1 MSADGHGRIFLLHS
15 RKRPNAAAA
24 DAARRKKKTG
34 EAELLRSG
42 ENPVLK
48 YRIRI
53 RYFATKRNSVL
64 HKYHMLL
71 VL

>member
-42 ENPVLK
+42 EKTGLEIPHTYTVFCDK
-48 YRIRI
+48 
-53 RYFATKRNSVL
+53 AQSCVT
-64 HKYHMLL
+64 
-71 VL
+71 